1 MMRRDETGRLRFAG
15 ALLLAAMFAVGIL
28 AGVAFAQ
35 FSPFDAQAESDVA
48 ECDDRDDRRRG
59 SLYDNLDLTA
69 EQQARIQSIL
79 EERKQQ
85 MAAFWDEN
93 GPRME
98 MIVDSARAEIRN
110 VLTES
115 QRAELD
121 RRRAERKRQ
130 HEERKAREEREEKQE
145 SR

>member
-1 MMRRDETGRLRFAG
+1 MRRDETGRLRFAG

-35 FSPFDAQAESDVA
+35 LSPFGAQADDEVA
-48 ECDDRDDRRRG
+48 ECEDRDDRRRG
-59 SLYDNLDLTA
+59 SIYDDLGLSA
-69 EQQARIQSIL
+69 DQQARIQSIL

-110 VLTES
+110 VLTEE
-115 QRAELD
+115 QRTELD

-130 HEERKAREEREEKQE
+130 HEEREAREEREKKQE
-145 SR
+145 KE

>member
-1 MMRRDETGRLRFAG
+1 MRRDETGRLRFAG

-35 FSPFDAQAESDVA
+35 FNPYAQAQGDVA
-48 ECDDRDDRRRG
+48 ECDDRNDRRRG
-59 SLYDNLDLTA
+59 SIYDNLDLTA
-69 EQQARIQSIL
+69 DQQARIQSIL

-98 MIVDSARAEIRN
+98 MIVDSARAEIRS

-130 HEERKAREEREEKQE
+130 HEEREAREEREEKQNN
-145 SR
+145 R

>member
-15 ALLLAAMFAVGIL
+15 ALLLAAMFAVGAL

-35 FSPFDAQAESDVA
+35 FSPFGAQAQAASAD
-48 ECDDRDDRRRG
+48 CRDRDDRRRG
-59 SLYDNLDLTA
+59 SIYDNLGLSED
-69 EQQARIQSIL
+69 QQARIQEIL
-79 EERKQQ
+79 ESRKQQ

-110 VLTES
+110 VLTED

-130 HEERKAREEREEKQE
+130 HEEREAREEQEKKQE
-145 SR
+145 KS